1 MLLYNQL
8 FVLQSVDPTFW
19 FLSYSLFYSSI
30 YIYMKIFN
38 FILKNLIKT
47 KNILAEK
54 KKLIKNI
61 QIRRREKKKNCLIAS
76 VRYKN

>member
-1 MLLYNQL
+1 
-8 FVLQSVDPTFW
+8 
-19 FLSYSLFYSSI
+19 
-30 YIYMKIFN
+30 MKIFN